1 MRTIVGRSGW
11 FAILLIL
18 FGGIGCTIQKNPV
31 SGNKRAFGYSWQEE
45 IQLGQENDPQI
56 VSQFGL
62 YEDEDLSGYVSE
74 VGDRMLEVSHLR
86 RPEAEE
92 MWKNTEFTFRLL
104 DSPVINAFAL
114 PGGYVYFTRGILAHF
129 NNEAQFAVVMG
140 HEIGHVAARHASQR
154 AMQQTLG
161 QVAVV
166 GGTIFGQEVLGL
178 PGESLMNMSAQAAQ
192 LLFLSY
198 SRENERESDRL
209 GVEYAAR
216 TGYEASEGSALF
228 TTLKRISES
237 EGQQIPGFAS
247 THPDPGER
255 EQQIP
260 EMAREWE
267 AEGYEQS
274 ELNQDRYMELID
286 GIIFGENPR
295 HGFRE
300 GDSFVHPDMAFRW
313 DVPTDWE
320 LINEPSRVVMVSPEQ
335 DAVTIMGMPPDAES
349 PRALVE
355 SFVQSEGVTAVE
367 QGEVNRSDGRSAW
380 YAVADA
386 SLQDGTDVRLRL
398 DALSHDGSVFQF
410 LSYTVAEQ
418 FDTFGSSF
426 ESIASSFRDLEDPEL
441 LSTRPVRL
449 QVFRADR
456 SGTLA
461 SFLPDE
467 LPMDIEHEDVAI
479 LNQMY
484 LEDQVQSGQWI
495 KIPVQE

>member
-1 MRTIVGRSGW
+1 MRTVVGRSGW

-18 FGGIGCTIQKNPV
+18 FSVVGCSIQKNPV
-31 SGNKRAFGYSWQEE
+31 TGNTRAFGYSWQEE

-56 VSQFGL
+56 VAQFGL
-62 YEDEDLSGYVSE
+62 YEDESLAGYVRE
-74 VGDRMLEVSHLR
+74 IGDRMLVESHLR

-92 MWKNTEFTFRLL
+92 QWKNTEFAFRVL

-114 PGGYVYFTRGILAHF
+114 PGGYIYFTRGILAHF

-154 AMQQTLG
+154 ALRQTLG

-166 GGTIFGQEVLGL
+166 GGSILGQEVLGL
-178 PGESLMNMSAQAAQ
+178 PGESLMNLSSQAAQ

-216 TGYEASEGSALF
+216 SGYEASEGSALF
-228 TTLKRISES
+228 TTLKRISEKQ
-237 EGQQIPGFAS
+237 GQSVPGFVS

-255 EQQIP
+255 EREIP
-260 EMAREWE
+260 EMSRQWE
-267 AEGYEQS
+267 AEGYEQT
-274 ELNQDRYMELID
+274 ERNQDEYMEMID

-295 HGFRE
+295 NGIQE
-300 GDSFVHPDMAFRW
+300 GDLFVHPDLAFQW
-313 DVPTDWE
+313 DVPANWE
-320 LINEPSRVVMVSPEQ
+320 LLNEPSRVVMVSPEQ
-335 DAVTIMGMPPDAES
+335 EAVTIMGMPPDADS

-355 SFVQSEGVTAVE
+355 SFVQSEGITVTE
-367 QGEVNRSDGRSAW
+367 QGEMDRSDGRQAW

-386 SLQDGTDVRLRL
+386 TLQDGTEVRLRL
-398 DALSHDGSVFQF
+398 DALSHNEAVLQF
-410 LSYTVAEQ
+410 LSYTTSDQ
-418 FDTFGSSF
+418 FDDWRSTF
-426 ESIASSFRDLEDPEL
+426 ESISSSFQDLEDPEL
-441 LSTRPVRL
+441 LSVQPVRL
-449 QVFRADR
+449 HVNRANR
-456 SGTLA
+456 NGTLA

-467 LPMDIEHEDVAI
+467 LPMNIEPEDVAI
-479 LNQMY
+479 LNQMN
-484 LEDQVQSGQWI
+484 LEDEVERGQWL